1 MQDYKPY
8 NSEDVES
15 RIYRFWEDNNLF
27 VAKAIPE
34 KSAFSMVMPPPNITG
49 ALHLGH
55 ALDLTLSDVVVRYNY
70 LKGKEVLWLPG
81 IDQAGIATQ
90 NVVEKE
96 LAKNGISRETLGREK
111 FIEEVWNWKEKY
123 GGRIIEQ
130 IKLLGAASDWSRLR
144 FTKDEK
150 YEKAVRTAFEHY
162 YKKGLI
168 YKGKRIIN
176 WCPRCETALS
186 DIEVDYVE
194 EKGKL
199 YYIRYPIEN
208 TEGFVVVATTRPE
221 TMLGDTAV
229 AVNPNDNRYKG
240 IIGKYVILPII
251 GRRIPIIEDEAVDP
265 AFGTGAVKVTPAH
278 DPVDFDIGKRHNL
291 EEVSILI
298 KGKILNQNAGKFEG
312 LRVEDARKEVIKELE
327 SLNLLEK
334 VEDYIH
340 SVGTCERC
348 SSKVEPLISDQWFLK
363 TKGLADEAVKRVE
376 SGEVQF
382 KPERWKKVFI
392 DWMENIQDW
401 CISRQI
407 WWGIQIPVWYC
418 NDCGEIIVSVENPTE
433 CIKCGSTELTQD
445 SDVLDTWFGSA
456 LWPFAS
462 MGWPEDSLELKNY
475 YPTSLLIT
483 GFDII
488 FFWVA
493 RMIFS
498 AVEFTGS
505 VPFKEV
511 LLHGLIRDK
520 YGKKMSK
527 SSNNAVD
534 PEDLISNY
542 GADALRFTLITGS
555 SIGGQD
561 INFDVQKVIASRNF
575 INKIWNAGRFVFGAL
590 ESSSIDNIAENS
602 LSVWDKWIIF
612 KLKKTIKEVA
622 ESISSFRLNEGALSI
637 YNFFWD
643 DFCDW
648 YIEESKINLNKKILG
663 KVFEESLILLHPFM
677 PFVTEELWQMLKG
690 NNKDSILKSGFP
702 EANEKEIS
710 IYEESLLE
718 VELLKEIIRG
728 IRNLKSEFNLSSMK
742 EIDMVFTSHNDKV
755 YETIEKNK
763 ETILRL
769 AKIRSFEYVKDSPA
783 NVVSSYLVSLD
794 IYLPLKDLLDIN
806 REIEIKSKKLEKI
819 NSELSR
825 LDKKF
830 RSKDFQENAPED
842 VLNKTKERILELD
855 KEKEHLTKRIEE
867 LRKIF

>member
-825 LDKKF
+825 LDQRF
-830 RSKDFQENAPED
+830 WSKDFQENAPED